1 MAGLYV
7 DTSALGRVL
16 LDEPDAAAIRAALAR
31 YEETWSSE
39 LLTVELGR
47 LAKLHSLESEA
58 DELLEDVRILR
69 LTSARL
75 RAAKEI
81 DPAQVR
87 ALDSI
92 HLSTAVSLHGRGT
105 ISTVLTFDGQL
116 QADCQ
121 HHGIPVEAP
130 VV

>member
-16 LDEPDAAAIRAALAR
+16 LDEPDASVIRASLAR
-31 YEETWSSE
+31 YEDTWSSE

-47 LAKLHSLESEA
+47 LARLHSLELEA
-58 DELLEDVRILR
+58 DELMEDVRIQR

-87 ALDSI
+87 TLDSI
-92 HLSTAVSLHGRGT
+92 HLSAAVSLHGRGT
-105 ISTVLTFDGQL
+105 ITAVLTFDTQL
-116 QADCQ
+116 QAGCQ
-121 HHGIPVEAP
+121 HHGIAVEAP
-130 VV
+130 AV

>member
-1 MAGLYV
+1 M
-7 DTSALGRVL
+7 
-16 LDEPDAAAIRAALAR
+16 PPAIRATLAG

-47 LAKLHSLESEA
+47 LAKLHSLEPQA
-58 DELLEDVRILR
+58 DELLEDIRTLR

-81 DPAQVR
+81 EPAEVR
-87 ALDSI
+87 TLDSI
-92 HLSTAVSLHGRGT
+92 HLSAAVSLHGRGT
-105 ISTVLTFDGQL
+105 ITTVLTFDSQL
-116 QADCQ
+116 QAGCQ
-121 HHGIPVEAP
+121 HHGIAVEAP

>member
-1 MAGLYV
+1 MGGPVRRHVGARPC
-7 DTSALGRVL
+7 TPRW
-16 LDEPDAAAIRAALAR
+16 PDAAAIRANLAR
-31 YEETWSSE
+31 YEDTWSSE

-47 LAKLHSLESEA
+47 LAKLHSLKSAA
-58 DELLEDVRILR
+58 DEMLEDLRIQR

-87 ALDSI
+87 TLDSI
-92 HLSTAVSLHGRGT
+92 HLSAAVSLHGRGIIT
-105 ISTVLTFDGQL
+105 AVLTFDTQL
-116 QADCQ
+116 QAGCQ
-121 HHGIPVEAP
+121 HHGIAVEAP